1 MGEVINLRLARKRRA
16 RADASVRAD
25 QNRRAFGRTAAE
37 KAAVSAERARAEAS
51 ARANQNRQLFGRTA
65 AEKTRDAA
73 EHARIEATLDGAR
86 LETPEPDN
94 PVQ

>member
-1 MGEVINLRLARKRRA
+1 VGEVINLRLARK
-16 RADASVRAD
+16 
-25 QNRRAFGRTAAE
+25 Q
-37 KAAVSAERARAEAS
+37 RARAEAS

-86 LETPEPDN
+86 LETREPGK
-94 PVQ
+94 PVK